1 MPENTENNN
10 EEIQELIRAK
20 IENLRPKLL
29 DLSRRNPLISTKF
42 SPRSNSHIRVVDELP
57 DALSFFLSDQQRMRF
72 VPLPPLDEDP
82 KDEQTRQFQGAIANA
97 RLTDET
103 YLAAVDEI
111 DPYSEKSLEQ
121 NRQLERELKD
131 RVREQLGMSR
141 QQRPCTVSL
150 PHHAS

>member
-1 MPENTENNN
+1 MPENMGNRN

-42 SPRSNSHIRVVDELP
+42 SPRSNSHFRVVDELP
-57 DALSFFLSDQQRMRF
+57 DALSFFLNDQQSMRF

-97 RLTDET
+97 RLPDGT
-103 YLAAVDEI
+103 VFFFVR
-111 DPYSEKSLEQ
+111 DPDG
-121 NRQLERELKD
+121 NVIELHK
-131 RVREQLGMSR
+131 
-141 QQRPCTVSL
+141 P
-150 PHHAS
+150 A

>member
-1 MPENTENNN
+1 MSNPFFDHPILNPPYEYPSRHWELDEFGQPTPGANEGAMPGNTENSN

-20 IENLRPKLL
+20 IENLRPRLL
-29 DLSRRNPLISTKF
+29 DLSRRNPLISTRF

-57 DALSFFLSDQQRMRF
+57 DALSFFLSDQQTMRF

-82 KDEQTRQFQGAIANA
+82 KDEQTRQFQDALANA

-111 DPYSEKSLEQ
+111 
-121 NRQLERELKD
+121 
-131 RVREQLGMSR
+131 V
-141 QQRPCTVSL
+141 
-150 PHHAS
+150 